1 MMSRLRTAVLGAF
14 ACDATLCA
22 LVAWDQDV
30 SAPTLLLWTLA
41 VAGALAIGE
50 GLEGTFAVLDPDHRG
65 RMTVFL
71 GSLQLSVLVLALIV
85 AAVKPSPDLL
95 RFIANVLAGYFL
107 LVLALVRL
115 APHPRAVLGH
125 GFALTVLAGLQ
136 GGPVGAWA
144 TLSSFSL
151 AAFFLGVDHH
161 ARLFAAFR
169 VDPTDQGALVLRR
182 TAAVVLPATLGF
194 GAFLALSPL
203 GPGRSSAFGI
213 EGRQKREMDRS
224 ALRAVI
230 VTVLAGTGA
239 VYFAGRLLVRSSKGE
254 AAPLEGVEPLKGEVR
269 RIAAD
274 DAVTSH
280 VDYPGTRGRVIKAYL
295 RLLGGAARFGFPRR
309 PDETPQEFA
318 AALGEPRAPLAQ
330 VTDAF
335 VRARYGPSAP
345 AEHEVEIAERQADR
359 AIEYLRQSPPKPRAA
374 RAEGRSG

>member
-1 MMSRLRTAVLGAF
+1 MARLRTFVLFAF

-22 LVAWDQDV
+22 LVAWDEGV
-30 SAPTLLLWTLA
+30 SALTLLLWTLA
-41 VAGALAIGE
+41 VAAALAIGE
-50 GLEGTFAVLDPDHRG
+50 GLEATFAVLDPDNRG

-95 RFIANVLAGYFL
+95 RFLANVLAGYFL
-107 LVLALVRL
+107 LVLALSRL

-151 AAFFLGVDHH
+151 AALFLGVDHH

-169 VDPTDQGALVLRR
+169 VEPDDQGPLVFRR
-182 TAAVVLPATLGF
+182 TAGVVLPATFCF
-194 GAFLALSPL
+194 GVFLALSPPES
-203 GPGRSSAFGI
+203 GEGARFGI
-213 EGRQKREMDRS
+213 KGRQKREMDRS
-224 ALRAVI
+224 ALRAVV

-239 VYFAGRLLVRSSKGE
+239 VYFAGRLLVRSRKGE

-269 RIAAD
+269 RIATD
-274 DAVTSH
+274 EAVATP
-280 VDYPGTRGRVIKAYL
+280 VEYPGARGRVIKAYL
-295 RLLGGAARFGFPRR
+295 RLLGGAARSGFPRR
-309 PDETPQEFA
+309 PDETPHEFA
-318 AALGEPRAPLAQ
+318 AALGEPRTPLAH

-335 VRARYGPSAP
+335 VRARYGPSVP
-345 AEHEVEIAERQADR
+345 AEHEVETAEHQADQ
-359 AIEYLRQSPPKPRAA
+359 AIEYFRRSPPKPRPAPPDE
-374 RAEGRSG
+374 RGSG